1 MGTFERKE
9 REKEQRRKAILKAAR
24 KVFFEYG
31 LQAASMDMV
40 AELAELSKGALYL
53 YFKSKEDLYVSLLEE
68 GLAIL
73 RRMFEEVAARP
84 LPAEKALREIG
95 MAYYEFYK
103 RHPDYFQILKFADAR
118 GLHSKVSH
126 EVLQCTE
133 QRSMGCLQVVA
144 GVYARGVKQG
154 VFRGDLAPMEVAVM
168 LWGTSNGMIA
178 LIANKQD
185 DFIHDRVVD
194 FEKIMFTS
202 WELMLNSLRAT
213 SPDSK
218 RRN

>member
-1 MGTFERKE
+1 MGTLERKE

-31 LQAASMDMV
+31 LQSASMDMI
-40 AELAELSKGALYL
+40 AEIAELSKGALYL

-84 LPAEKALREIG
+84 LPAGEALREIG
-95 MAYYEFYK
+95 LAYYEFFK
-103 RHPDYFQILKFADAR
+103 RHPDYFQILKFTDAR
-118 GLHSKVSH
+118 GLHSKVSQ

-133 QRSMGCLQVVA
+133 KRSMGCLQVVA
-144 GVYARGVKQG
+144 SVYERGMKEG
-154 VFRGDLAPMEVAVM
+154 IYRSDLAPMEVAVM

-178 LIANKQD
+178 LIANQQD
-185 DFIHDRVVD
+185 HFIHDQRVD

-202 WELMLNSLRAT
+202 WELMLTSLRAT
-213 SPDSK
+213 SPAS
-218 RRN
+218 

>member
-1 MGTFERKE
+1 MGTLERKE

-24 KVFFEYG
+24 KVFFEHG
-31 LQAASMDMV
+31 LQAASMDMI

-84 LPAEKALREIG
+84 LPGDQALREIG
-95 MAYYEFYK
+95 LAYYEFFK
-103 RHPDYFQILKFADAR
+103 RHPDYFQILKFTDTR

-133 QRSMGCLQVVA
+133 KRSMGCLQVVA
-144 GVYARGVKQG
+144 SVYERGVKEG
-154 VFRGDLAPMEVAVM
+154 IYRSDLTPMEVAVM
-168 LWGTSNGMIA
+168 LWGSSNGMIA
-178 LIANKQD
+178 LIANQHD
-185 DFIHDRVVD
+185 DLIHDQSLD
-194 FEKIMFTS
+194 YEKIMFAS
-202 WELMLNSLRAT
+202 WDLMLNSLRAT
-213 SPDSK
+213 SQSS
-218 RRN
+218 RRKN